1 MLLNKTQDKIYNF
14 FVGTTLVAV
23 VSFGFFVSVLSFYL
37 GFVEEDVTLS
47 SYNRVLIFFIC
58 IICIFISFK
67 TGAYEMFLT
76 KNTVFL
82 LFVYLYYGL
91 IIYHDLYLD
100 THSNVSFLD
109 NEKNAIMQRILR
121 LVFMPMLAL
130 VLFRRKNLDLVFW
143 AQIISFVLFF
153 SLVASLSVLQ
163 LNLGDSVDERAEISQ
178 DLNSLNI
185 GYTGAIE
192 LLLIIFLM
200 TKSNKLLKL
209 FYLFIGL
216 PFSLYVILI
225 AGSRGPLFYS
235 IFIGLYYLFIID
247 DFKKYRKAISSMMI
261 IIVGLLILNYSLIF
275 DFIKRFNPFFVE
287 RIEDALFKGD
297 TSGREWIYITAMEQ
311 FFKNPF
317 FGDYFVL
324 TSGEFKGGYPHN
336 ILIEALMAIGIIG
349 AVPLFILMIKT
360 FVRVKYIIRN
370 NEDNTWIAIIF
381 LISFLK
387 GLSTWN
393 LYGNELLWISMFIIL
408 TYNVQELKKK
418 NHKVI
423 DSIYILISFISL
435 LFIKTFV
442 FLVLPLKEWVSYT
455 C

>member
-1 MLLNKTQDKIYNF
+1 MVDKIYNF
-14 FVGTTLVAV
+14 FVGITLVTV
-23 VSFGFFVSVLSFYL
+23 VSFGFFVSVSSFYL
-37 GFVEEDVTLS
+37 GFVEQDVTLS
-47 SYNRVLIFFIC
+47 SYNRILIFFIC

-67 TGAYEMFLT
+67 TRAYKMFLT
-76 KNTVFL
+76 KNNVFL

-91 IIYHDLYLD
+91 IIYYDLYLD
-100 THSNVSFLD
+100 THKDVSFLD
-109 NEKNAIMQRILR
+109 DEKNAIMQRILR
-121 LVFMPMLAL
+121 LVFIPMLAL
-130 VLFRRKNLDLVFW
+130 ILFRRKNLDLVFW
-143 AQIISFVLFF
+143 AKIISLILFF

-185 GYTGAIE
+185 GYTGATE

-200 TKSNKLLKL
+200 TKSSKFLKL
-209 FYLFIGL
+209 FYLFIGI

-235 IFIGLYYLFIID
+235 IIIGLYYLFIID
-247 DFKKYRKAISSMMI
+247 DFKKYRKVISSIMI
-261 IIVGLLILNYSLIF
+261 ITLVLLILNYSLIF
-275 DFIKRFNPFFVE
+275 DFIKKFNPVFVE
-287 RIEDALFKGD
+287 RIEDAIFKGD
-297 TSGREWIYITAMEQ
+297 TSGRDGIYVTALEQ
-311 FFKNPF
+311 FFKNPL

-336 ILIEALMAIGIIG
+336 ILIEALMALGLVG
-349 AVPLFILMIKT
+349 ATPLFILMGKT

-393 LYGNELLWISMFIIL
+393 LYGNELLWISMFVIL
-408 TYNVQELKKK
+408 TYNFKELKKGK
-418 NHKVI
+418 FN
-423 DSIYILISFISL
+423 
-435 LFIKTFV
+435 
-442 FLVLPLKEWVSYT
+442 
-455 C
+455 

>member
-1 MLLNKTQDKIYNF
+1 MQDKIYNF

-23 VSFGFFVSVLSFYL
+23 VSFSFFFSVLSFYL
-37 GFVEEDVTLS
+37 GFTENDSSFS
-47 SYNRVLIFFIC
+47 SYNRILIFFVCTIC
-58 IICIFISFK
+58 IYISIN
-67 TGAYEMFLT
+67 TGAYREFLT
-76 KNTVFL
+76 KNSVFL
-82 LFVYLYYGL
+82 LLIYGYYGL
-91 IIYHDLYLD
+91 IIYYNLYFD
-100 THSNVSFLD
+100 FHTNVIFLD
-109 NEKNAIMQRILR
+109 DEKNAIIQRILR

-130 VLFRRKNLDLVFW
+130 ILFRRKNLDLVFW
-143 AQIISFVLFF
+143 AQIISLVLFF

-163 LNLGDSVDERAEISQ
+163 LNLGDSVIERAEISQ

-185 GYTGAIE
+185 GYTGATE

-200 TKSNKLLKL
+200 TKSSKLLKL

-235 IFIGLYYLFIID
+235 IIIGLYYLFIID
-247 DFKKYRKAISSMMI
+247 DFKKYRKAISSIMI
-261 IIVGLLILNYSLIF
+261 ITVGVLILNYSLIF
-275 DFIKRFNPFFVE
+275 DFIKIFNPFFVE
-287 RIEDALFKGD
+287 RIEDAIFKGD
-297 TSGREWIYITAMEQ
+297 TSGRDGIYITAIEQ
-311 FFKNPF
+311 FLKNPL

-324 TSGEFKGGYPHN
+324 TSGGFKGSYPHN

-349 AVPLFILMIKT
+349 AFPLFILMIKT

-408 TYNVQELKKK
+408 TYNFKELKKK
-418 NHKVI
+418 ANSTNK
-423 DSIYILISFISL
+423 FN
-435 LFIKTFV
+435 F
-442 FLVLPLKEWVSYT
+442 
-455 C
+455 